1 MIRKIEKLMLSK
13 KKLLLTFDYELFL
26 GARSGTVDNC
36 IIIPTKKV
44 LEILEFHKITSAI
57 FFVDTTYLIT
67 LKNNSN
73 ENCRVDFQKIE
84 KQIKEIKSSGHYV
97 FPHLHPHWLD
107 AKYLSENNQWDLSD
121 TKKYSFSAL
130 TKNEQQHIF
139 SQSIKILE
147 DIIGPQKDWGYRAGG
162 WCIQPF
168 SDFKPFFEEYK
179 IWYEF
184 SVLKGYSCASDFQNF
199 NFMKAPD
206 KKFYKFSDDVL
217 IEDEKGQFTQMP
229 ISNIKR
235 SLITKILNNVFIKFL
250 YKKGIANYGDGLS
263 TSSASVKESKIGN
276 SEMASIE
283 LLTIINITDYIK
295 KVEKMD
301 FLHFISHPKMLNPH
315 NLNCLDVFLKK
326 VLSKHELITDFKK
339 MIS

>member
-1 MIRKIEKLMLSK
+1 MLSK

-26 GARSGTVDNC
+26 GARSGTVNNC

-44 LEILEFHKITSAI
+44 LEILEFHKITGAI
-57 FFVDTTYLIT
+57 FFVDTTYLIA
-67 LKNNSN
+67 LKSSNS
-73 ENCRVDFQKIE
+73 ENCKIDFEKIE
-84 KQIKEIKSSGHYV
+84 KQIKQIKNAGHYV

-107 AKYLSENNQWDLSD
+107 AKYLPEINQWDLSN

-130 TKNEQQHIF
+130 NKEEKQYVF

-147 DIIGPQKDWGYRAGG
+147 EIIGQQKDWGYRAGG

-168 SDFKPFFEEYK
+168 SDFKPFFEEFK
-179 IWYEF
+179 IQYEF
-184 SVLKGYSCASDFQNF
+184 SVLKGYSCISDFQNF
-199 NFMKAPD
+199 NFMKAPE

-217 IEDEKGQFTQMP
+217 IEDPNGLYTQMP

-235 SLITKILNNVFIKFL
+235 SLITKIFNNFFIKFL
-250 YKKGIANYGDGLS
+250 YKKGITNYGDGLS
-263 TSSASVKESKIGN
+263 TSSASVKESKSGN
-276 SEMASIE
+276 TEMASIE

-295 KVEKMD
+295 KVEKME

-326 VLSKHELITDFKK
+326 ILSKHELTTDFKK
-339 MIS
+339 MISDVL

>member
-1 MIRKIEKLMLSK
+1 MLSK

-67 LKNNSN
+67 LKNSEN
-73 ENCRVDFQKIE
+73 ENCQADFKKIE
-84 KQIKEIKSSGHYV
+84 KQIKEIKGLGHYI
-97 FPHLHPHWLD
+97 FPHLHPHWVD
-107 AKYLSENNQWDLSD
+107 AKYLPEINQWDLSD

-130 TKNEQQHIF
+130 NNEEKQYTF
-139 SQSIKILE
+139 SHSIKILE
-147 DIIGPQKDWGYRAGG
+147 DIIGQQKDWGYRAGG

-184 SVLKGYSCASDFQNF
+184 SVLKGYSCVSDFQNF

-206 KKFYKFSDDVL
+206 KKVYKFSDDVL
-217 IEDEKGQFTQMP
+217 LEDEQGKFTQMP

-250 YKKGIANYGDGLS
+250 YKKGITNYGDGLS

-283 LLTIINITDYIK
+283 LLTIINITDYIR

-301 FLHFISHPKMLNPH
+301 FLHFISHPKMLSPH

>member
-1 MIRKIEKLMLSK
+1 MLSK

-44 LEILEFHKITSAI
+44 LEILEFHKITNAI
-57 FFVDTTYLIT
+57 FFVDTTYLST

-73 ENCRVDFQKIE
+73 ENCQADFRKIE
-84 KQIKEIKSSGHYV
+84 KQIKEIKNAGHYV
-97 FPHLHPHWLD
+97 FPHLHPHWVD
-107 AKYLSENNQWDLSD
+107 AKYLPEINQWDLSD

-130 TKNEQQHIF
+130 TKEEKQNVF
-139 SQSIKILE
+139 SQSIDMLE
-147 DIIGPQKDWGYRAGG
+147 KIIGHQQDWGYRAGG

-184 SVLKGYSCASDFQNF
+184 SVLKGYSCVSDFQNF
-199 NFMKAPD
+199 NFMKAPE
-206 KKFYKFSDDVL
+206 KKFYKFSNDVL
-217 IEDEKGQFTQMP
+217 IEDEKGLFTQMP
-229 ISNIKR
+229 ISNIKG

-250 YKKGIANYGDGLS
+250 YKKGITNYGDGLS
-263 TSSASVKESKIGN
+263 TSSASVKESKSSN

-283 LLTIINITDYIK
+283 LLTIINIADYIK
-295 KVEKMD
+295 KVEKME

-326 VLSKHELITDFKK
+326 VLSKHELTTDFKK

>member
-1 MIRKIEKLMLSK
+1 MKLSNTIQENK
-13 KKLLLTFDYELFL
+13 KRLLLTFDYELFL
-26 GARSGTVDNC
+26 GKRSGTVDNC
-36 IIIPTKKV
+36 IIIPTKKI
-44 LEILEFHKITSAI
+44 LEIFEFYKITGAI

-67 LKNNSN
+67 LKNNNN
-73 ENCRVDFQKIE
+73 ENCKTDFQKIE
-84 KQIKEIKSSGHYV
+84 KQIKEIKSAGHYI

-107 AKYLSENNQWDLSD
+107 AKYLPEINQWDLSD

-130 TKNEQQHIF
+130 NKEEKEYVF
-139 SQSIKILE
+139 SESIKILE
-147 DIIGPQKDWGYRAGG
+147 SIVGPQEYLGYRAGG

-184 SVLKGYSCASDFQNF
+184 SVLKGYSCVSDFQNF
-199 NFMKAPD
+199 NFLKTPA
-206 KKFYKFSDDVL
+206 KGNYKFSDDIL
-217 IEDEKGQFTQMP
+217 IEDEKGPFTEIP
-229 ISNIKR
+229 ISSIKR
-235 SLITKILNNVFIKFL
+235 SLITKILNNIFIKFL
-250 YKKGIANYGDGLS
+250 YRKGITNYGDGLS
-263 TSSASVKESKIGN
+263 TNSASIKESKSSV

-283 LLTIINITDYIK
+283 LLTVINMTDYIK
-295 KVEKMD
+295 KFEKIE

-326 VLSKHELITDFKK
+326 ILSKHELTTDFKK